1 MIHFSCM
8 ASSSDLSRMQPD
20 IGECLNANDT
30 PVTAF
35 QILFCL
41 AVGVWACESFKARY
55 SVVETC
61 TVLFFSVIG
70 TD

>member
-1 MIHFSCM
+1 MIHLSCM
-8 ASSSDLSRMQPD
+8 ASSSDLSRMQSD

-41 AVGVWACESFKARY
+41 AVGCVG
-55 SVVETC
+55 V
-61 TVLFFSVIG
+61 
-70 TD
+70 